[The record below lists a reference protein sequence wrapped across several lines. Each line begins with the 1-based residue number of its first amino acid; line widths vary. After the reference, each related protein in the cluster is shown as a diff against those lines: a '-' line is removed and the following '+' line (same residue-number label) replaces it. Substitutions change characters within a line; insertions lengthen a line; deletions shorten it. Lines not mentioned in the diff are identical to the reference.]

1 MSDVKDMSE
10 ENSRAG
16 TASDAA
22 VVQSGGRAFHA
33 RSSELRSSALLSSV
47 AFCSL
52 WEIASGRW
60 IEPFLISSPS
70 RILSSL
76 VTGFTRGDL
85 LQHTWVTFQ
94 EIAIGFPVGAISGIA
109 LGYWF
114 GRSRLLAEIFEP
126 IIIALNGIPRTA
138 LAPLFIV
145 WLGIGLWS
153 KVGVVFLLT
162 FFLNFFN
169 TYTGMRQMDQEYV
182 DLASLMGVK
191 GWKLTFKVIFPAISP
206 YVFTGIRTSIP
217 FAVIGAIVGEFV
229 ASTEGVGFFI
239 RMSAGIFKTADVFV
253 GIIVLMIMVIIMDK
267 IAEMVEATSV
277 ALADSNGTYSNPG
290 IKERRFC
297 DAKRRIRLR
306 CRHQCF
312 DRLHILSG
320 SNASSARAQQ
330 KELPEVT
337 MLTAV
342 PNFAFAAIWVAEQL
356 KYFERK
362 GCGSRSRRR
371 RAVRSV

>member
-1 MSDVKDMSE
+1 MSKDISQ

-16 TASDAA
+16 SPSSGT
-22 VVQSGGRAFHA
+22 VVQTGAALPTGGFGVTLA
-33 RSSELRSSALLSSV
+33 RFAIIGGFLL
-47 AFCSL
+47 L

-76 VTGFTRGDL
+76 IAGFREGDL
-85 LQHTWVTFQ
+85 FQHTWVTFQ
-94 EIAIGFPVGAISGIA
+94 EIAIGFPMGAISGIA

-114 GRSRLLAEIFEP
+114 GRSRFLAEIFEP

-138 LAPLFIV
+138 VAPLFIV

-169 TYTGMRQMDQEYV
+169 TYTGMRQMDREYI

-191 GWKLTFKVIFPAISP
+191 GWKLTLKVIFPAISP

-229 ASTEGVGFFI
+229 ASTEGLGFFI

-267 IAEMVEATSV
+267 IAEMIEKR
-277 ALADSNGTYSNPG
+277 ALRWQSQT
-290 IKERRFC
+290 E
-297 DAKRRIRLR
+297 
-306 CRHQCF
+306 
-312 DRLHILSG
+312 HIQIQ
-320 SNASSARAQQ
+320 A
-330 KELPEVT
+330 
-337 MLTAV
+337 
-342 PNFAFAAIWVAEQL
+342 
-356 KYFERK
+356 
-362 GCGSRSRRR
+362 
-371 RAVRSV
+371 

>member
-1 MSDVKDMSE
+1 MSE
-10 ENSRAG
+10 ELSREPAG
-16 TASDAA
+16 SSTAKSAAAPLADAA
-22 VVQSGGRAFHA
+22 FSTRGLGVTIVRVAIIGGFF
-33 RSSELRSSALLSSV
+33 L
-47 AFCSL
+47 L

-60 IEPFLISSPS
+60 IEPFLISSPG
-70 RILSSL
+70 RIFTSL
-76 VTGFTRGDL
+76 IAGFRDGDL
-85 LQHTWVTFQ
+85 LQHTWVTFE

-109 LGYWF
+109 LGYAF
-114 GRSRLLAEIFEP
+114 GRSRLLADIFEP

-169 TYTGMRQMDQEYV
+169 TYTGMRQMDHEYV
-182 DLASLMGVK
+182 DLANLMGVK

-229 ASTEGVGFFI
+229 AATEGVGFFI

-267 IAEMVEATSV
+267 IAEM
-277 ALADSNGTYSNPG
+277 
-290 IKERRFC
+290 IERR
-297 DAKRRIRLR
+297 ALRWQTQTEHVRI
-306 CRHQCF
+306 Q
-312 DRLHILSG
+312 G
-320 SNASSARAQQ
+320 
-330 KELPEVT
+330 
-337 MLTAV
+337 
-342 PNFAFAAIWVAEQL
+342 
-356 KYFERK
+356 
-362 GCGSRSRRR
+362 
-371 RAVRSV
+371 

>member
-1 MSDVKDMSE
+1 MSKNINQ
-10 ENSRAG
+10 ENSRVA

-22 VVQSGGRAFHA
+22 VAQPGGVLSMRGLGVTIVRFAIIGGF
-33 RSSELRSSALLSSV
+33 LL
-47 AFCSL
+47 L

-76 VTGFTRGDL
+76 IAGFRDGDL
-85 LQHTWVTFQ
+85 IQHTWVTFQ

-114 GRSRLLAEIFEP
+114 GRSGLLAEIFEP

-138 LAPLFIV
+138 VAPLFIV

-169 TYTGMRQMDQEYV
+169 TYTGMRQMDHEYI
-182 DLASLMGVK
+182 DLANLMGVK

-229 ASTEGVGFFI
+229 ASTEGLGFFI

-253 GIIVLMIMVIIMDK
+253 GIIVLMIMVILMDK
-267 IAEMVEATSV
+267 IAE
-277 ALADSNGTYSNPG
+277 L
-290 IKERRFC
+290 IERR
-297 DAKRRIRLR
+297 ALR
-306 CRHQCF
+306 WQTQTE
-312 DRLHILSG
+312 HIQIQ
-320 SNASSARAQQ
+320 A
-330 KELPEVT
+330 
-337 MLTAV
+337 
-342 PNFAFAAIWVAEQL
+342 
-356 KYFERK
+356 
-362 GCGSRSRRR
+362 
-371 RAVRSV
+371 

>member
-1 MSDVKDMSE
+1 MRGYRRNAHPLS
-10 ENSRAG
+10 
-16 TASDAA
+16 
-22 VVQSGGRAFHA
+22 
-33 RSSELRSSALLSSV
+33 LSSA

-70 RILSSL
+70 RIFYVSDHRFYVAATCSNTPGSRSKKSPSDFRSARLQASPRA
-76 VTGFTRGDL
+76 TR
-85 LQHTWVTFQ
+85 
-94 EIAIGFPVGAISGIA
+94 
-109 LGYWF
+109 F

-169 TYTGMRQMDQEYV
+169 TYTGMRQMDHEYV
-182 DLASLMGVK
+182 DLANLMGVK

-229 ASTEGVGFFI
+229 AATEGVGFFI

-267 IAEMVEATSV
+267 IAEMIEQQSV
-277 ALADSNGTYSNPG
+277 ALADPNRTYSNPS
-290 IKERRFC
+290 IEERRFC
-297 DAKRRIRLR
+297 DGKAK
-306 CRHQCF
+306 
-312 DRLHILSG
+312 LHSPSELS
-320 SNASSARAQQ
+320 R
-330 KELPEVT
+330 
-337 MLTAV
+337 
-342 PNFAFAAIWVAEQL
+342 
-356 KYFERK
+356 
-362 GCGSRSRRR
+362 
-371 RAVRSV
+371 

>member
-1 MSDVKDMSE
+1 MGSMGVTLA
-10 ENSRAG
+10 RFAII
-16 TASDAA
+16 
-22 VVQSGGRAFHA
+22 GGFFA
-33 RSSELRSSALLSSV
+33 
-47 AFCSL
+47 L
-52 WEIASGRW
+52 WELASGRW

-70 RILSSL
+70 RIFTSL
-76 VTGFTRGDL
+76 FNGFRDGDL
-85 LQHTWVTFQ
+85 FQHTWVTFV

-109 LGYWF
+109 LGYAF

-138 LAPLFIV
+138 VAPLFIV

-229 ASTEGVGFFI
+229 AATEGVGFFI
-239 RMSAGIFKTADVFV
+239 RMSAGIFRTADVFV
-253 GIIVLMIMVIIMDK
+253 GIIILMIMVIIMDK
-267 IAEMVEATSV
+267 IAAVIEKR
-277 ALADSNGTYSNPG
+277 ALRWQMQT
-290 IKERRFC
+290 E
-297 DAKRRIRLR
+297 
-306 CRHQCF
+306 
-312 DRLHILSG
+312 HIQIQ
-320 SNASSARAQQ
+320 A
-330 KELPEVT
+330 
-337 MLTAV
+337 
-342 PNFAFAAIWVAEQL
+342 
-356 KYFERK
+356 
-362 GCGSRSRRR
+362 
-371 RAVRSV
+371 

>member
-1 MSDVKDMSE
+1 MSKDISQ

-16 TASDAA
+16 SAPHGAG
-22 VVQSGGRAFHA
+22 VQTGGALPIGGFGITLA
-33 RSSELRSSALLSSV
+33 RFAIIGGFLL
-47 AFCSL
+47 L

-76 VTGFTRGDL
+76 ITGFREGDL
-85 LQHTWVTFQ
+85 FQHTWVTFQ
-94 EIAIGFPVGAISGIA
+94 EIAIGFPMGAISGIA

-126 IIIALNGIPRTA
+126 IIIAFNGIPRTA
-138 LAPLFIV
+138 VAPLFIV

-169 TYTGMRQMDQEYV
+169 TYTGMRQMDREYI

-229 ASTEGVGFFI
+229 ASTEGLGFFI

-253 GIIVLMIMVIIMDK
+253 GIIVLMIMVIILDR
-267 IAEMVEATSV
+267 IAEMIEKR
-277 ALADSNGTYSNPG
+277 ALRWQSQT
-290 IKERRFC
+290 E
-297 DAKRRIRLR
+297 
-306 CRHQCF
+306 
-312 DRLHILSG
+312 HIQIQ
-320 SNASSARAQQ
+320 A
-330 KELPEVT
+330 
-337 MLTAV
+337 
-342 PNFAFAAIWVAEQL
+342 
-356 KYFERK
+356 
-362 GCGSRSRRR
+362 
-371 RAVRSV
+371 

>member
-1 MSDVKDMSE
+1 MSKNISQ
-10 ENSRAG
+10 ENSRAP
-16 TASDAA
+16 TPSDAA
-22 VVQSGGRAFHA
+22 VAQPGGILSRHGFGVTVCRFAIIGGF
-33 RSSELRSSALLSSV
+33 LL
-47 AFCSL
+47 L

-76 VTGFTRGDL
+76 ITGFREGDL
-85 LQHTWVTFQ
+85 IQHTWVTFQ
-94 EIAIGFPVGAISGIA
+94 EIAIGFPIGAISGIA

-114 GRSRLLAEIFEP
+114 GRSGLLAEIFEP

-138 LAPLFIV
+138 VAPLFIV

-169 TYTGMRQMDQEYV
+169 TYTGMRQMDHEYI
-182 DLASLMGVK
+182 DLASLMGVR
-191 GWKLTFKVIFPAISP
+191 GWKLSFKVIFPAISP

-229 ASTEGVGFFI
+229 ASTEGLGFFI

-267 IAEMVEATSV
+267 IAEMIEKR
-277 ALADSNGTYSNPG
+277 ALRWQTQT
-290 IKERRFC
+290 E
-297 DAKRRIRLR
+297 
-306 CRHQCF
+306 
-312 DRLHILSG
+312 HIQIQ
-320 SNASSARAQQ
+320 A
-330 KELPEVT
+330 
-337 MLTAV
+337 
-342 PNFAFAAIWVAEQL
+342 
-356 KYFERK
+356 
-362 GCGSRSRRR
+362 
-371 RAVRSV
+371 

>member
-1 MSDVKDMSE
+1 MSGELTQE
-10 ENSRAG
+10 EK
-16 TASDAA
+16 ASSATKAAAAPLADAA
-22 VVQSGGRAFHA
+22 LSMRGFGVTLIRFAIVGGFF
-33 RSSELRSSALLSSV
+33 V
-47 AFCSL
+47 L

-70 RILSSL
+70 RIFTSL
-76 VTGFTRGDL
+76 FNGFRDGDL
-85 LQHTWVTFQ
+85 VQHTWVTFQ
-94 EIAIGFPVGAISGIA
+94 EIAIGFPVGAIAGIA
-109 LGYWF
+109 LGYAF
-114 GRSRLLAEIFEP
+114 GRSRLLAEVFEP

-191 GWKLTFKVIFPAISP
+191 GWKLSFKVIFPAISP

-229 ASTEGVGFFI
+229 AATEGVGFFI

-267 IAEMVEATSV
+267 IAAVIEHR
-277 ALADSNGTYSNPG
+277 ALRWQTQT
-290 IKERRFC
+290 E
-297 DAKRRIRLR
+297 
-306 CRHQCF
+306 
-312 DRLHILSG
+312 HIQIQ
-320 SNASSARAQQ
+320 A
-330 KELPEVT
+330 
-337 MLTAV
+337 
-342 PNFAFAAIWVAEQL
+342 
-356 KYFERK
+356 
-362 GCGSRSRRR
+362 
-371 RAVRSV
+371 

>member
-1 MSDVKDMSE
+1 MPE
-10 ENSRAG
+10 EISQETRQLTSSRNPTPALRK
-16 TASDAA
+16 S
-22 VVQSGGRAFHA
+22 VLS
-33 RSSELRSSALLSSV
+33 LRSFYIALFRTSIIVGFLL
-47 AFCSL
+47 L

-76 VTGFTRGDL
+76 VTGFTAGDL
-85 LQHTWVTFQ
+85 LQHTWITFQ
-94 EIAIGFPVGAISGIA
+94 EVAIGFPVGAIAGIA
-109 LGYWF
+109 LGYAF
-114 GRSRLLAEIFEP
+114 GRSKLLAEVFEP

-182 DLASLMGVK
+182 DLARLMGVK

-229 ASTEGVGFFI
+229 AATEGVGFFI

-267 IAEMVEATSV
+267 IAEAV
-277 ALADSNGTYSNPG
+277 
-290 IKERRFC
+290 ERR
-297 DAKRRIRLR
+297 ALR
-306 CRHQCF
+306 WQT
-312 DRLHILSG
+312 
-320 SNASSARAQQ
+320 Q
-330 KELPEVT
+330 KEHVQ
-337 MLTAV
+337 
-342 PNFAFAAIWVAEQL
+342 IQ
-356 KYFERK
+356 
-362 GCGSRSRRR
+362 G
-371 RAVRSV
+371 

>member
-1 MSDVKDMSE
+1 MSKDISQ

-16 TASDAA
+16 SSSSGT
-22 VVQSGGRAFHA
+22 VVQTGAGLPTGGFGITLA
-33 RSSELRSSALLSSV
+33 RFVIIGGFLL
-47 AFCSL
+47 L

-60 IEPFLISSPS
+60 IEPFLISSPT

-76 VTGFTRGDL
+76 VTGFREGDL
-85 LQHTWVTFQ
+85 FQHTWVTFQ
-94 EIAIGFPVGAISGIA
+94 EIAIGFPMGAISGIA

-138 LAPLFIV
+138 VAPLFIV

-169 TYTGMRQMDQEYV
+169 TYTGMRQMDREYI

-229 ASTEGVGFFI
+229 ASTEGLGFFI

-253 GIIVLMIMVIIMDK
+253 GIIVLMIMVIIMDR
-267 IAEMVEATSV
+267 IAEMIEKR
-277 ALADSNGTYSNPG
+277 ALRWQSQT
-290 IKERRFC
+290 E
-297 DAKRRIRLR
+297 
-306 CRHQCF
+306 
-312 DRLHILSG
+312 HIQIQ
-320 SNASSARAQQ
+320 A
-330 KELPEVT
+330 
-337 MLTAV
+337 
-342 PNFAFAAIWVAEQL
+342 
-356 KYFERK
+356 
-362 GCGSRSRRR
+362 
-371 RAVRSV
+371 